1 VIDYKYSPK
10 RKEHDE
16 AVDPER
22 CGVER
27 FQLHTYFLAALAW
40 AEAHGH
46 PQPGAVT
53 GAIHCI
59 RQPAVAGPLS
69 MPAPE
74 LVSGG
79 IARAIEAAAD
89 GAYDPTPRDPKACRY
104 CDFRRSCRI
113 ATVPGVELAEA
124 LEDIP

>member
-1 VIDYKYSPK
+1 
-10 RKEHDE
+10 
-16 AVDPER
+16 
-22 CGVER
+22 
-27 FQLHTYFLAALAW
+27 
-40 AEAHGH
+40 
-46 PQPGAVT
+46 
-53 GAIHCI
+53 
-59 RQPAVAGPLS
+59 

-74 LVSGG
+74 IVSGG